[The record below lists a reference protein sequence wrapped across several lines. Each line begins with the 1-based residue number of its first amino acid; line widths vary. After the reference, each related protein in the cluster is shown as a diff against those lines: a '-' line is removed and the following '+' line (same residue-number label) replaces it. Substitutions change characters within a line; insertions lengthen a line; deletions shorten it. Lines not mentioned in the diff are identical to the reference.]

1 MTGKQPESGFFF
13 IRHGQTAAN
22 RDGIRSGGDSD
33 TCLTPLGRSQARKA
47 GATLQRLGVTPSVII
62 TAPLS
67 RTLETAEL
75 LNSRLGLDVH
85 VQPGLIERRLGEWNG
100 LSVEATQPPLSAG
113 ETPPGG
119 ESNALFQARVL
130 DAFRD
135 LSPHYPRWPLVVSSR
150 GVARIL
156 LEHAGH
162 EGAAS
167 LSNGAILRVAVAEA
181 NDGAGFEVA
190 GVDYLDPPHNVS

>member
-1 MTGKQPESGFFF
+1 MTGKPSESGFFF

-22 RDGIRSGGDSD
+22 RDGIRSGGDND
-33 TCLTPLGRSQARKA
+33 TELTDLGRAQARNA
-47 GATLQRLGVTPSVII
+47 GATLERLGVTPSVIL

-75 LNSRLGLDVH
+75 LNTRLGLEVL
-85 VQPGLIERRLGEWNG
+85 VERGLIERRLGEWNG
-100 LSVEATQPPLSAG
+100 LSVAATQPPLAAG

-119 ESNALFQARVL
+119 ESNDLFQSRVL
-130 DAFRD
+130 ASFRGFTAF
-135 LSPHYPRWPLVVSSR
+135 YPDWPLIVSSR

-156 LEHAGH
+156 MEHAGH

-167 LSNGAILRVAVAEA
+167 LPNGAVLRVALA
-181 NDGAGFEVA
+181 DSGAGFEVT
-190 GVDYLDPPHNVS
+190 GIDYLEMPSHTG